1 MRRIQLKV
9 GFWQDISVVPLKIRQ
24 TSSGVHL
31 FDRRTG
37 LNALLEPV
45 STGLRA
51 PSLALA
57 AVLTAR
63 LCNQPL
69 TWANHRSYSA
79 PLHAAQKMDKDHPQ
93 YRRSSQGEATDD
105 TPTEF
110 SATGSLD
117 E

>member
-37 LNALLEPV
+37 LNVLLEPV

-51 PSLALA
+51 P
-57 AVLTAR
+57 
-63 LCNQPL
+63 
-69 TWANHRSYSA
+69 
-79 PLHAAQKMDKDHPQ
+79 
-93 YRRSSQGEATDD
+93 
-105 TPTEF
+105 
-110 SATGSLD
+110 
-117 E
+117 